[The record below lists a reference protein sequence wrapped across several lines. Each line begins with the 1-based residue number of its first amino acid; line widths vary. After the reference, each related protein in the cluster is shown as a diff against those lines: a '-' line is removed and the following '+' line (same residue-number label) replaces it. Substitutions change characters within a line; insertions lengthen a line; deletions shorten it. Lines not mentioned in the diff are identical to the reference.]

1 MNYKITSLLFF
12 FFSVKNKTKIVK
24 YRNKE
29 IKIGLCFASLMKF
42 SFTKM

>member
-1 MNYKITSLLFF
+1 MNYKITSLL